1 MELEDL
7 KKVWSD
13 YDKKLTDNLKTNNEL
28 IRKMNLN
35 NAKSTMDTP
44 KRYEIV
50 NVIGGFGFLLFV
62 MTFTIKLSA
71 DYRFLA
77 SGILT
82 SIWTVVSLL
91 LSVRLLN
98 SIVKVDFHNDSI
110 IKIQKQMIEY
120 KKRFFSAKKYMLY
133 SGPVFVIAA
142 APFLA
147 KAMTGVDMF
156 KLPVNYAVGVAIALI
171 IGYPVTAWINKN
183 WYENKMTDTERF
195 LEEINKF
202 ETEQ

>member
-13 YDKKLTDNLKTNNEL
+13 YDKKLTENLKTNNEL

-44 KRYEIV
+44 KRIEIA
-50 NVIGGFGFLLFV
+50 NVIFGFAFALYTLIS
-62 MTFTIKLSA
+62 TIKFSV
-71 DYRFLA
+71 DYRFLI
-77 SGILT
+77 SGIFT
-82 SIWTVVSLL
+82 SLWAVISLF

-98 SIVKVDFHNDSI
+98 SVVKVDFHNDSI

-120 KKRFFSAKKYMLY
+120 KKRFFSVKKYMLY
-133 SGPVFVIAA
+133 TGPILAIACM
-142 APFLA
+142 PILVR
-147 KAMTGVDMF
+147 AMTGIDIF
-156 KLPVNYAVGVAIALI
+156 ELPVNYTVGVVIALI
-171 IGYPVTAWINKN
+171 IGHPVAAWINKN
-183 WYENKMTDTERF
+183 WYEKKMIDTERF